1 MPAAMTPELRAVLF
15 DKDGTLVDFQATW
28 VPAYWSAALKL
39 TQGDRALTRELLE
52 ATGLRSGPPDRILP
66 DTPLA
71 CGTTGEVVA
80 AWADHLGRPALATL
94 GRHLLAEHTRT
105 PTAVNGLD
113 LVLGRLHRQGFE
125 LGVATMD
132 GTQEARDG
140 LQALG
145 VLELM
150 GFVVGFD
157 AGVGVKP
164 GPGMVEAFA
173 AAAGVSC
180 AEIVV
185 VGDSVRDMRMAQAAG
200 AGLAVGV
207 LTGPA
212 SRTHLEPHADVVIDS
227 IAQLHEVLG
236 C

>member
-1 MPAAMTPELRAVLF
+1 MQEAQIRAVLF

-28 VPAYWSAALKL
+28 VPAYWSAVLGL
-39 TQGDRALTRELLE
+39 TEGDRALARELLE
-52 ATGLRSGPPDRILP
+52 ATGLRSGPSDRILP

-71 CGTTGEVVA
+71 CGTTAEVVA
-80 AWADHLGRPALATL
+80 AWATHLGRPSLAEL
-94 GRHLLAEHTRT
+94 GRRLLAEHSRA
-105 PTAVNGLD
+105 PTAVAGLD
-113 LVLGRLHRQGFE
+113 AVLGGLHQRGFV

-132 GTQEARDG
+132 GTQEAREG

-150 GFVVGFD
+150 DFVVGFD
-157 AGVGVKP
+157 AGVGEKP

-173 AAAGVSC
+173 AAAGVRC
-180 AEIVV
+180 AEIAV
-185 VGDSVRDMRMAQAAG
+185 VGDASRDLQMARAAG

-212 SRTHLEPHADVVIDS
+212 SRAHLEPHADVVIDS
-227 IAQLHEVLG
+227 IAQLERVLG